1 MYSMSFPLLSQLAN
15 AGGTITLKIRSEYS
29 IENAKQKIL
38 DQIGIL
44 PDKLSFIF
52 DGKQLEDSLTYCN
65 FRKEEPLNFVLHL
78 GSCMHIFV
86 KTSKGITT
94 LEVHPSD
101 SIAKVKQKL
110 KDLIPLHQQ
119 RLVYNDKR
127 LHDSHT
133 LGDYNIQN
141 GSTLQLN
148 RSLAAYIQ
156 IFVLLHNCKRYP
168 VTVLQ
173 DDTVENLKQ
182 IISEKIGIPL
192 DEQRLIFGG
201 KFLEEGCIL
210 SDYNIQEYSTV
221 FWVLRLHDL
230 VPIDIYVKMSTGNTI
245 TMCVEPDESIA
256 HVKQRIQAMEK
267 VPSDQQLLT
276 YSGVELEDGRCL
288 RERGIGN
295 GSTIKLVCLNKP
307 FEISF
312 TIDAFQITR
321 VLQGAKLAVDV
332 QIPILRSD
340 TVKCSSF
347 SESQQSSCKCLLLKQ
362 GGREICIVAFLK
374 H

>member
-1 MYSMSFPLLSQLAN
+1 M
-15 AGGTITLKIRSEYS
+15 RS
-29 IENAKQKIL
+29 
-38 DQIGIL
+38 
-44 PDKLSFIF
+44 
-52 DGKQLEDSLTYCN
+52 
-65 FRKEEPLNFVLHL
+65 
-78 GSCMHIFV
+78 
-86 KTSKGITT
+86 
-94 LEVHPSD
+94 HPSD

-156 IFVLLHNCKRYP
+156 IFVIFRDKRYI

-201 KFLEEGCIL
+201 KLLEEGCIL
-210 SDYNIQEYSTV
+210 SDYNIREYSSV
-221 FWVLRLHDL
+221 FWVLRLPGDCDL
-230 VPIDIYVKMSTGNTI
+230 VPITRSIYVKMSTGNTI
-245 TMCVEPDESIA
+245 TMFVEPDEFIA
-256 HVKQRIQAMEK
+256 HVKQRIQAIEK
-267 VPSDQQLLT
+267 IPSDQQLLT
-276 YSGVELEDGRCL
+276 YSGVELEDGRRL
-288 RERGIGN
+288 REPGIGN

-332 QIPILRSD
+332 EIPILRSD
-340 TVKCSSF
+340 TVKCGSF

-362 GGREICIVAFLK
+362 GGREILYCCFSEALAK
-374 H
+374 EP